1 MSNIR
6 LRYIRGWVD
15 KKTGKPYW
23 RAMFYRLL
31 QRLTDGQIPEDTGDF
46 RLLTRAPA
54 RS

>member
-23 RAMFYRLL
+23 RFRRRGYKEVTLTLTFLFTVFLL
-31 QRLTDGQIPEDTGDF
+31 HHCDL
-46 RLLTRAPA
+46 
-54 RS
+54 